1 VTAHGFDKRLL
12 AAAFAQN
19 PTQGRDIFVEI
30 VFFDNRVR
38 PHFGHQLVFAD
49 QPIAVPDQNAKRIE
63 SPVSQRDPFAA
74 FEQKPLG
81 NVQKEFIEFV

>member
-19 PTQGRDIFVEI
+19 PTQGRDVFVEI

-49 QPIAVPDQNAKRIE
+49 QPIVAPNQNAQRVE
-63 SPVSQRDPFAA
+63 SPVGECDPFAA
-74 FEQKPLG
+74 FEQKSLG
-81 NVQKEFIEFV
+81 DIQKKFIEFV